1 MIIAWDKYF
10 KNINVTDHLN
20 SNVIKAQ
27 NPNKDPIQE
36 TLVLFYLPL
45 MLCLYI
51 LFLLFQLAALYN
63 IPPPPREKNAF
74 YCSYLQPI
82 L

>member
-1 MIIAWDKYF
+1 
-10 KNINVTDHLN
+10 
-20 SNVIKAQ
+20 
-27 NPNKDPIQE
+27 
-36 TLVLFYLPL
+36 

-63 IPPPPREKNAF
+63 IPPPPPREKNAF